1 MSTKRTTTNNHS
13 SKKPYCKVCHDA
25 GKPEKEY
32 TSHCVKTTD
41 IRTGTTHVTCPTLL
55 HTECRYCFQLGH
67 TAKFCTALAKKHCT
81 KERTQERTKERTQEK
96 PREKE
101 TPKNNRG
108 GGFNALM
115 EDDNEEDQK
124 EEFPA
129 LGEPSKRVTN
139 SYASAAAKPAT
150 SVPMTSTS
158 MTNTS
163 MTNTSMT
170 PGFVTLRPGA
180 HYEKTQVD
188 KPVYQRIRGTWLE
201 DDDDDDND
209 FQEGF
214 LDNSAWD

>member
-81 KERTQERTKERTQEK
+81 KERTKERTQERTKERTQEK

-150 SVPMTSTS
+150 NTSI
-158 MTNTS
+158 TNTS